1 MPMTA
6 YRTVSERATQTE
18 TCYEIQKSKFIT
30 HLCHVETEDEAR
42 AFLLAM
48 KKRYFDARHNCSA
61 YILGRNADKMKSND
75 DGEPGGTAGNPILE
89 AIKQKGLTDVIV
101 VVTRYFGGIKLGA
114 GGLIR
119 AYSHAATLGLNDA
132 PQIEMRPFCRYGVT
146 IDYALL
152 ANVEHW
158 IRQEAIRTEEA
169 DYAERVTLH
178 LLVGPDDL
186 PSSMRSKARRLTSR
200 SPVKNHIDR
209 CSFFLYSIPIK
220 QICYQYINFWR
231 LSYAR
236 FFP

>member
-186 PSSMRSKARRLTSR
+186 PRRRAELTELTSAQFDA
-200 SPVKNHIDR
+200 VEGETVDVA
-209 CSFFLYSIPIK
+209 IPCEK
-220 QICYQYINFWR
+220 
-231 LSYAR
+231 SH
-236 FFP
+236 